1 MAMEMVANMIM
12 MTMFCHF
19 LAAFFLGLDYK
30 FPAENILPQ
39 YLYSESTT
47 SSSSQAR
54 KENHN
59 ILKFAETILVQGPMQ
74 QLEEYLSKKNKKIV
88 WNFIET
94 DSAPLYTC
102 HTCLCLCLCLCWA
115 QSTNTHVSVCVY
127 ASVVFGRGL
136 KRCLSDTDGS
146 PLASCYIAKYISF
159 HGWCGGESGL
169 GNLFIGRG
177 KTRLS

>member
-74 QLEEYLSKKNKKIV
+74 QLEEYLSKKNKTI
-88 WNFIET
+88 
-94 DSAPLYTC
+94 
-102 HTCLCLCLCLCWA
+102 
-115 QSTNTHVSVCVY
+115 CVK
-127 ASVVFGRGL
+127 L
-136 KRCLSDTDGS
+136 
-146 PLASCYIAKYISF
+146 
-159 HGWCGGESGL
+159 H
-169 GNLFIGRG
+169 
-177 KTRLS
+177 

>member
-59 ILKFAETILVQGPMQ
+59 ILKFAETILGQEPMQ
-74 QLEEYLSKKNKKIV
+74 QLEEYLSKKKPKKLC
-88 WNFIET
+88 ET
-94 DSAPLYTC
+94 SLKPIQRLYI
-102 HTCLCLCLCLCWA
+102 LA
-115 QSTNTHVSVCVY
+115 THVCVCVY
-127 ASVVFGRGL
+127 AFVGL
-136 KRCLSDTDGS
+136 KAQILM
-146 PLASCYIAKYISF
+146 F
-159 HGWCGGESGL
+159 
-169 GNLFIGRG
+169 LFVFM
-177 KTRLS
+177 RLLCSEGA